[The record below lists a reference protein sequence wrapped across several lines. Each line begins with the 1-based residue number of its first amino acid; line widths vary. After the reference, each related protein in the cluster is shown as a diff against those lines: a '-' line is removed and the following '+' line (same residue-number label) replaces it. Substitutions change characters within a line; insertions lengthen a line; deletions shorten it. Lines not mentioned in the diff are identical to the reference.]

1 MTSIILT
8 RSSSSSMGLM
18 NGLRAASRRLKW
30 SSRSIVRKN
39 SSSATAAAT
48 TDVVD
53 SAGVPYSLYMW
64 GTNQKGI
71 IPVSTESSSNS
82 SNTASTILNS
92 SKDVYDHPIAIDLQ
106 KAYTIGTYVHTFHN
120 NIIMI
125 RKRNGI

>member
-1 MTSIILT
+1 MV
-8 RSSSSSMGLM
+8 
-18 NGLRAASRRLKW
+18 NGLRAASRRWKW
-30 SSRSIVRKN
+30 SSRSIARKN
-39 SSSATAAAT
+39 SSSAAATT

-71 IPVSTESSSNS
+71 IPVSTDSNS

-125 RKRNGI
+125 RKRNRI

>member
-1 MTSIILT
+1 
-8 RSSSSSMGLM
+8 M

-71 IPVSTESSSNS
+71 IPVSTDSNS

-92 SKDVYDHPIAIDLQ
+92 SKDVYDHPISIDLQ
-106 KAYTIGTYVHTFHN
+106 KAYTIGTYIHTYIHTFHN
-120 NIIMI
+120 NIIRI
-125 RKRNGI
+125 RKRIGI